1 MRYNCQSRLK
11 KQFIIIANISTTQQY
26 SFPIYPCSLI
36 LQMIMP
42 EPITLH
48 NRPPDLTGVI
58 MLERFEPYKPPLLF
72 IIIINYIP
80 FFLCVYSPNV
90 CGMRFYSYC
99 CPGWRLHPRTK
110 QCVVRKYY
118 LFSSVF
124 HLLNVPY
131 RLNQKFLR

>member
-1 MRYNCQSRLK
+1 MCDLK
-11 KQFIIIANISTTQQY
+11 KYYVEMQCVITVKVGLKTVHYHCKHLYYATIFFPNIPMFINFANDY
-26 SFPIYPCSLI
+26 
-36 LQMIMP
+36 MP
-42 EPITLH
+42 EPRALN

-124 HLLNVPY
+124 H
-131 RLNQKFLR
+131 